1 MVERARKGQPPCL
14 LGDLQEMP
22 NNTFTYISLELC
34 GMATLATKEAV
45 EYSILVGHVRGG
57 MGVVCGVDN

>member
-1 MVERARKGQPPCL
+1 
-14 LGDLQEMP
+14 MP